1 MAAEAPTEAAPRRCR
16 SALRSILLWSTTIG
30 VFVAVVYG
38 WTLYKS
44 MREPRDLYEVLDV
57 SRLSSVSEI
66 KARAKGRVTSGA
78 GMGVP
83 LSRPAS
89 YRAPC

>member
-1 MAAEAPTEAAPRRCR
+1 MADAPTAEAAPRRCR
-16 SALRSILLWSTTIG
+16 SFLRSILLWSTTIG
-30 VFVAVVYG
+30 VFAAVVYG

-66 KARAKGRVTSGA
+66 KARGG
-78 GMGVP
+78 
-83 LSRPAS
+83 
-89 YRAPC
+89 